1 MLNNFQTTYLVDF
14 VGIVSIFT
22 VEDNLQYLQVLTKVL
37 YWQMS
42 TPYKYSHGQE
52 LFYKFVSKITNK
64 LVKQLLSMTVCM
76 QVIDIYLF

>member
-37 YWQMS
+37 YLQVS
-42 TPYKYSHGQE
+42 TPYMHAS
-52 LFYKFVSKITNK
+52 
-64 LVKQLLSMTVCM
+64 
-76 QVIDIYLF
+76 D